1 MPAGGAEPGA
11 VVIGGYVN
19 GLGAVRALAARG
31 VRVAVVTTQPF
42 DVAQRSRHC
51 SAHHPVPEAEPGA
64 LMELLERRARD
75 WRGWALL
82 PTSDE
87 AVEALAEHHERA
99 RSLGYRVLSPE
110 PDVAR
115 AFLDKRVM
123 QEAARAVGAELP
135 EVGDGVGFPLLVKPV
150 AGHRFAARFGA
161 KLLIARDRAELDAH
175 LARVAGTEVQLTELI
190 PGEDSRVYA
199 HCTYIGAGGDPLG
212 GITIRKLR
220 QSPPFFGVARVAE
233 VAADPPPGLAELT
246 LELLRR
252 VGHRG
257 PAIAEFKLDPRDGR
271 PKFIE
276 ANGRSVLYNA
286 LLRRAGLD
294 QAGLAWAEHVEG
306 RRERAEPNGWPG
318 AWVNLH
324 ADVLYTLLRRDQQ
337 RLGAREFARPYARPL
352 IEAVWSPSD
361 PRPFLAQWGRTARTA
376 MRRP

>member
-1 MPAGGAEPGA
+1 MSEPGA

-42 DVAQRSRHC
+42 DVAQRSRFC
-51 SAHHPVPEAEPGA
+51 SAHHPVPGAEEGP
-64 LMELLERRARD
+64 LTELLERRARD
-75 WRGWALL
+75 WRGWALV
-82 PTSDE
+82 PANDE
-87 AVEALAEHHERA
+87 ALEALAAHHERLA
-99 RSLGYRVLSPE
+99 SLGYRVLSPPPE
-110 PDVAR
+110 VAR

-123 QEAARAVGAELP
+123 REAARAVGAELP
-135 EVGDGVGFPLLVKPV
+135 KVGEGVGFPLLVKPV

-161 KLLIARDRAELDAH
+161 KLLVARDRGELDAQ
-175 LARVAGTEVQLTELI
+175 LARVRGEEVQLTELI
-190 PGEDSRVYA
+190 PGEDARIYA
-199 HCTYIGAGGDPLG
+199 HCTYLDADGEPLG

-233 VAADPPPGLAELT
+233 VASDPPPGLPELT
-246 LELLRR
+246 VELLRR

-294 QAGLAWAEHVEG
+294 QAGMAWAEHVEG

-324 ADVLYTLLRRDQQ
+324 ADVLYTLLRRREQ
-337 RLGAREFARPYARPL
+337 RIGLRDFARPYARPL

-361 PRPFLAQWGRTARTA
+361 PQPFLAQWGRTARTA

>member
-1 MPAGGAEPGA
+1 VSEPGA

-19 GLGAVRALAARG
+19 GLGVVRALAARG

-42 DVAQRSRHC
+42 DVAQLSRHC
-51 SAHHPVPEAEPGA
+51 AAHHPAPGAEQGA
-64 LMELLERRARD
+64 LMELLERRVRD
-75 WRGWALL
+75 WRGWALI
-82 PTSDE
+82 PTNDE
-87 AVEALAEHHERA
+87 AVEALAPNHERLA
-99 RSLGYRVLSPE
+99 SAGYRVLSPPPE
-110 PDVAR
+110 VAR
-115 AFLDKRVM
+115 AFLDKGVM
-123 QEAARAVGAELP
+123 QDAARAVGAELP
-135 EVGDGVGFPLLVKPV
+135 RVGEGVGFPVLVKPV
-150 AGHRFAARFGA
+150 TGHRFAARFGT
-161 KLLIARDRAELDAH
+161 KLLVARDGEELEAH
-175 LARVAGTEVQLTELI
+175 LARVGGEDVQLAELI
-190 PGEDSRVYA
+190 PGEDSRIYA
-199 HCTYIGAGGDPLG
+199 HCTYLDAHGDPLG
-212 GITIRKLR
+212 AITIRKLR

-233 VAADPPPGLAELT
+233 VAADPPPELPELT
-246 LELLRR
+246 VELLRR

-306 RRERAEPNGWPG
+306 RRERARPNGWPG

-324 ADVLYTLLRRDQQ
+324 ADLLYTLLRRRDQ
-337 RLGAREFARPYARPL
+337 RLGPREFARPYARPL
-352 IEAVWSPSD
+352 IEAVWSPTD